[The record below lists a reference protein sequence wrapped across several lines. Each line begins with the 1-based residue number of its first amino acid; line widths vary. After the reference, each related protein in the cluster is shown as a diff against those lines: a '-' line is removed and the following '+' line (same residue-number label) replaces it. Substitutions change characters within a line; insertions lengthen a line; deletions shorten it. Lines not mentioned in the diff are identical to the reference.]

1 MSDLDISKSGME
13 PPADHPPILKPRIGV
28 LLINLGTPA
37 APTTKAV
44 RDYLGEFLSDKRV
57 VEIPAIVWQPLLRG
71 VILNTRPQKSA
82 AAYAEVWTD
91 HGSPLAVYSRRQAE
105 ALKARLGDAVLTDYA
120 MRYGQPSIES
130 RIKAMKEAGCDRI
143 LLAPL
148 YPQYSGAT
156 TGTANDKA
164 FEVLQAMRWQP
175 AIRTLPPY
183 HDDPVHI
190 DALKRN
196 IEHAVAS
203 LDFVPEKI
211 VTSFHGMPL
220 RTLHLGDPYHCQC
233 RKTARLLSE
242 AMGQELVVSFQ
253 SRFGRAKWLEPA
265 TDDTLEAL
273 GKAGV
278 KRIAVVAPGFSVDCL
293 ETLEELAIQGR
304 EQFEHAGGEKFAYL
318 SCLNASGEGMDMLE
332 TLVRREL
339 GGWI

>member
-1 MSDLDISKSGME
+1 ME
-13 PPADHPPILKPRIGV
+13 PPVDHPPILKPKIGV

-91 HGSPLAVYSRRQAE
+91 QGSPLAVYSKRQAQ
-105 ALKARLGDAVLTDYA
+105 ALKGRLGDSVLVDYA

-130 RIKAMKEAGCDRI
+130 RITAMKEAGCDRI

-203 LDFVPEKI
+203 LDFVPDKI

-220 RTLHLGDPYHCQC
+220 RTLNLGDPYHCQC

-242 AMGQELVVSFQ
+242 AMGQDLVVSFQ

-278 KRIAVVAPGFSVDCL
+278 KKIAVVAPGFSVDCL

-304 EQFEHAGGEKFAYL
+304 EQFEEAGGEKFAYL
-318 SCLNASGEGMDMLE
+318 PCLNASGEGMDMLE